1 MKRILLMGDSITD
14 FERKRECEPLG
25 QDKCWQGYGAGY
37 ANRLTG
43 DILYN
48 YPDKYH
54 VINLGIG
61 GNKITDI
68 YDRIKTD
75 CIDLQPDYMTILVG
89 VNDGWHG
96 YESEKDDVVETYTSV
111 YTKYIEEVK
120 ASLPEIKIYIV
131 EPFILESEITIKNP
145 EKIERVKVL
154 AKAARGVAEKFS
166 LPFIELQAR
175 FDEMSKVSSKPT
187 YWAGDG
193 VHPSMQG
200 HKIIAEEVF
209 KTLQKDL

>member
-1 MKRILLMGDSITD
+1 MKKILLMGDSITD
-14 FERKRECEPLG
+14 FDRKRDCEALG
-25 QDKCWQGYGAGY
+25 QDKCWLGYGAGY

-43 DILYN
+43 DILYK

-61 GNKITDI
+61 GNKVTDM

-75 CIDLQPDYMTILVG
+75 CIDLKPDYLTILVG

-96 YESEKDDVVETYTSV
+96 YENEKDDVLEMYERV
-111 YTKYIEEVK
+111 YTKYIEQVK
-120 ASLPEIKIYIV
+120 AELPEIKIYII

-145 EKIERVKVL
+145 EKIERVKKL
-154 AKAARGVAEKFS
+154 AKAAGRIAGKFE
-166 LPFIELQAR
+166 LPFIELQKK
-175 FDEMSKVSSKPT
+175 FDEMSQISEKPT

-193 VHPSMQG
+193 VHPTLQG
-200 HKIIAEEVF
+200 HKIIAEQIM
-209 KTLQKDL
+209 KTLEKDL